1 MSTQN
6 KHVKTMKNI
15 LIISLW
21 LLSAA
26 TAFGQDVPE
35 VDPIAQDP
43 KVQERIKSLRI
54 AYISD
59 KLGLTPEQAEKFWPV
74 YREFSDKRRE
84 MRQEFAKTNR
94 EFNSQNLA
102 PQEQEKQVT
111 LGLEL
116 KQRELDLEKDYSGKL
131 MKVISAQQML
141 NLRRAEGDFQRMILQ
156 QVQQRRMMQQR
167 NETIRERNQQLRK
180 RN

>member
-1 MSTQN
+1 MSTQ
-6 KHVKTMKNI
+6 KTMKNI

-26 TAFGQDVPE
+26 TAFAQEQPE
-35 VDPIAQDP
+35 VEPVAQDP

-84 MRQEFAKTNR
+84 IRQEFAKTHR
-94 EFNSQNLA
+94 EINSQNPN
-102 PQEQEKQVT
+102 PQEQEKRVA
-111 LGLEL
+111 LGLQL

>member
-1 MSTQN
+1 
-6 KHVKTMKNI
+6 MKNI
-15 LIISLW
+15 LIIGLFF
-21 LLSAA
+21 LGLSAA
-26 TAFGQDVPE
+26 FAQEQPE
-35 VDPIAQDP
+35 TDPSVQDP
-43 KVQERIKSLRI
+43 KVQERIKNLRI

-74 YREFSDKRRE
+74 YRAFSDERKALR
-84 MRQEFAKTNR
+84 MQFAKSRKEVNA
-94 EFNSQNLA
+94 QNLTQA
-102 PQEQEKQVT
+102 EQEEQVR

-116 KQRELDLEKDYSGKL
+116 KQKELDLEKDYSSRL
-131 MKVISAQQML
+131 MKIITAQQML

-167 NETIRERNQQLRK
+167 NENIRERNQQLQK